1 MFEPTKY
8 ELEKAHQKQKLVRN
22 EVKCVGKFGMPLI
35 QKQDIDPY
43 MIRFINFADTKRN
56 DVENAHRTVHFFT
69 YDWLY
74 NKVYDDYE
82 NQLDVLK
89 QYKAVLSPEFSI
101 YTDMPI
107 ALQIYSTFKNRWCG
121 AYWQKNGITV
131 IPTICWGDER
141 SFDFCFDGI
150 EQGSIV
156 AVSTYYMENLGE
168 DFMQGYDRML
178 KIINPKAVICYDDP
192 FPSMKGNVISYLPTQ
207 YEWTN
212 SLTWQELARF
222 KSEKGMRNIIKL

>member
-8 ELEKAHQKQKLVRN
+8 ELEKAHHKQKLVRN
-22 EVKCVGKFGMPLI
+22 DVKCVGKFGMPLI

-43 MIRFINFADTKRN
+43 MIHFINFTDTKRD
-56 DVENAHRTVHFFT
+56 DVKNAHKTVHFFT

-74 NKVYDDYE
+74 DKVYDDYE

-107 ALQIYSTFKNRWCG
+107 ALQIYNTFKNRWCG

-141 SFDFCFDGI
+141 SFDFCFDGGRDVQAVFHCRTVCLI
-150 EQGSIV
+150 GRCLLCVVYDCGVVLFQDQFGGFYAVRQTEQSQAEQTEGFFHFV
-156 AVSTYYMENLGE
+156 
-168 DFMQGYDRML
+168 
-178 KIINPKAVICYDDP
+178 
-192 FPSMKGNVISYLPTQ
+192 YL
-207 YEWTN
+207 
-212 SLTWQELARF
+212 
-222 KSEKGMRNIIKL
+222 